1 MPAGDL
7 MPGERKPWWEP
18 AKTEKVTRPHAISLN
33 AACVHPKGGLRGAK
47 SRLSPEVATI
57 LTVAISLAVGSM
69 CAPYSPLHRATMYM
83 DKYWGSPAVAPQPCL
98 QFTWNDTASENVRH
112 GREERSCSAV
122 QETEHQQMVQVWE
135 RVAWSSREPTR
146 RSQVRDLFALFR
158 HDLAAVFAPMWNIG
172 DKPKSSALP
181 QSTRATCGS

>member
-18 AKTEKVTRPHAISLN
+18 AKTEKVTRPHAISSN
-33 AACVHPKGGLRGAK
+33 ASRVYPERGLRGAK

-98 QFTWNDTASENVRH
+98 QITWNDTASENVRH